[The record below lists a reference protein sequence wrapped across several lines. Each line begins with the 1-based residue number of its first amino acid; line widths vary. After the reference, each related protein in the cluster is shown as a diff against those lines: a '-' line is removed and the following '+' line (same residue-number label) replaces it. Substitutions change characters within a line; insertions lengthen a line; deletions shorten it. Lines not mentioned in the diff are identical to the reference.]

1 MKRVLFSVFLVAVGI
16 GLACSNDES
25 SPQQKVFSNLAMM
38 PQNETPPCT
47 DAGVAASGTAT
58 VTIPADDQSV
68 VVNVTYSGLSSAV
81 FMAHIHSGTPV
92 AAGPIVLPFTAPFD
106 SPFTKTLT
114 AADYTPA
121 SGTPPD
127 FASFVTALKA
137 GGAGYVNL
145 HTEACRPG
153 EIRAEIQ

>member
-1 MKRVLFSVFLVAVGI
+1 MKRVLVSVFLVAVAI
-16 GLACSNDES
+16 GVACSNDES
-25 SPQQKVFSNLAMM
+25 PAQPKVFSNLSMTA
-38 PQNETPPCT
+38 QNETPPCT
-47 DAGVAASGTAT
+47 DAGVAATGSAT
-58 VTIPADDQSV
+58 VTIPPDDQSV
-68 VVNVTYSGLSSAV
+68 VVAVTYSGLSTPV
-81 FMAHIHSGTPV
+81 FMAHIHSGTSA

-114 AADYTPA
+114 ASDYTPGT
-121 SGTPPD
+121 GTPPD